1 MNLWLIVPAKPF
13 EEGKSRLADTLLP
26 SERAAV
32 NQNLL
37 THVLKTASAADVF
50 ANTIVISQGKQVL
63 EYANTLGA
71 IALHEDLSSPSLD
84 TPSLDAPLLSA
95 SSPSSAPTKPQH
107 NDSVRQLSCCA
118 TTVFTHAQ
126 QAQGTTVR
134 PSAPTK
140 KESSEKPAYRKEEK
154 LNRALSQARGEAVA
168 RGADAILVLPVD
180 LPLLSVDD
188 IHALYR
194 IGRRQPG
201 VVIARSN
208 DGGTN
213 ALLLRP
219 PHAIDF
225 WFGVQSFQRHFAAVI
240 AAGYPCEV
248 IESPSLAFDLDGPKD
263 WLRWQKQQQ
272 FTMAG
277 YG

>member
-26 SERAAV
+26 SKRAAV

-37 THVLKTASAADVF
+37 THVLKTTSAAGVF

-63 EYANTLGA
+63 EYADSLGA
-71 IALHEDLSSPSLD
+71 IALQESMSVPPLE
-84 TPSLDAPLLSA
+84 TPLLS
-95 SSPSSAPTKPQH
+95 PSSQSSIQSSIPTKPQQT
-107 NDSVRQLSCCA
+107 DPVRPLACGETGTYSH
-118 TTVFTHAQ
+118 VQ
-126 QAQGTTVR
+126 QAQST
-134 PSAPTK
+134 ADQ
-140 KESSEKPAYRKEEK
+140 SEPLEKSIYRKEER
-154 LNRALSQARGEAVA
+154 LNWALSQARLEAVE

-188 IHALYR
+188 VHALYR
-194 IGRRQPG
+194 LGRRQAG

-225 WFGVQSFQRHFAAVI
+225 SFGLQSFQRHFAATI

-263 WLRWQKQQQ
+263 WLRWQKQEP
-272 FTMAG
+272 FTKAG